1 MSDCDEFYRK
11 RDTRSEEYLGQPIG
25 HLGRVHVAIDAT
37 AAASAAGQL
46 ALLAL
51 ANQLARTSRRITFDL
66 PDPNAVV
73 LALTPFPGTALGDV
87 LLATVRAI
95 DPCGEFTIGAP
106 LQEPCVSIGLGS
118 EVGPGLDWYLGAD
131 HAVAHLSRLPV
142 AFTTMPGTL
151 RGAALASCL
160 GAAAVLRQQIDLP
173 VAPRVVSAWNYLEG
187 AAAARGPES
196 LDVLDVGSTL
206 MVGAG
211 AVGAALGY
219 WLYAFGVK
227 GDEWAIIDEDV
238 VKLHNTNRGLPFT
251 PEHAAWPCGEEQGK
265 ATIVASLIR
274 GSTAYERWYHDC
286 PELRDRKFD
295 VVLALANDHGVRLQL
310 THKQAP
316 ITLQAT
322 TGEDWLSQLHR
333 HVLGR
338 DGCVWCRTGTV
349 VAPRYGCS
357 TAEIERPD
365 GSKTDAALPFLSA
378 ASGLML
384 AVALQRLAADNLAEG
399 AANCW
404 SWDFG
409 SDQKMAS
416 RPSVR
421 ACQEGCGLVPN
432 RRLRARLTSGSRWAG
447 LVG

>member
-1 MSDCDEFYRK
+1 MRDCEEFYRL
-11 RDTRSEEYLGQPIG
+11 RDPRSEEYLGQPIG
-25 HLGRVHVAIDAT
+25 HLAAVHVAIDA
-37 AAASAAGQL
+37 AAAANAAGQL

-51 ANQLARTSRRITFDL
+51 ANQLARTSRRITFTV
-66 PDPNAVV
+66 PDADAVV
-73 LALTPFPGTALGDV
+73 LARTPFSGSTLGDV

-95 DPCGEFTIGAP
+95 DPCGEFAMGDRAAG
-106 LQEPCVSIGLGS
+106 PCVSIGLGS
-118 EVGPGLDWYLGAD
+118 EVGAGFDWYLGAD
-131 HAVAHLSRLPV
+131 HAMAYLSRRPT
-142 AFTTMPGTL
+142 AFTAVPSTM

-160 GAAAVLRQQIDLP
+160 GAAAVLREQLGLA
-173 VAPRVVSAWNYLEG
+173 VAPRVVSAWNYLEEN
-187 AAAARGPES
+187 AAAKGPAS
-196 LDVLDVGSTL
+196 LEVLDIGSTL

-219 WLYAFGVK
+219 WLHAFGVK
-227 GDEWAIIDEDV
+227 GDEWAVVDEDV
-238 VKLHNTNRGLPFT
+238 VKLHNTNRGLAFT
-251 PEHAAWPCGEEQGK
+251 AAHAGRPEGEEQRK
-265 ATIVASLIR
+265 AAIVAALIG
-274 GSTAYERWYHDC
+274 GSRPYEGWYHDFS
-286 PELRDRKFD
+286 ELRGRKFD

-357 TAEIERPD
+357 TAEVEQP
-365 GSKTDAALPFLSA
+365 GGTKTDAALPFLSA

-384 AVALQRLAADNLAEG
+384 ATALQRLVAGELGDG

-421 ACQEGCGLVPN
+421 ACQEGCGLVAN
-432 RRLRARLTSGSRWAG
+432 ERLRARLTAGSRWAG